1 MARFVLAP
9 FELGKSIGSNISG
22 KSRDSL
28 KEECERIQKFED
40 LVDHDY
46 DPFHRKCGKNVVF
59 STKQR
64 LIATR
69 RKGSGGEIVFSAGPI
84 PVGAIFQVKLLEK
97 EGGFIG
103 SLVSA
108 RAKSL

>member
-1 MARFVLAP
+1 MASFVRSP
-9 FELGKSIGSNISG
+9 FELGKSIGSSISG
-22 KSRDSL
+22 KNRD
-28 KEECERIQKFED
+28 KEECERIQKYEH

-46 DPFHRKCGKNVVF
+46 HPFHHKCGKNVVF

-69 RKGSGGEIVFSAGPI
+69 RKASGGEIVFSSGPI
-84 PVGAIFQVKLLEK
+84 PVDTVFQVKLLKK

-108 RAKSL
+108 RTE